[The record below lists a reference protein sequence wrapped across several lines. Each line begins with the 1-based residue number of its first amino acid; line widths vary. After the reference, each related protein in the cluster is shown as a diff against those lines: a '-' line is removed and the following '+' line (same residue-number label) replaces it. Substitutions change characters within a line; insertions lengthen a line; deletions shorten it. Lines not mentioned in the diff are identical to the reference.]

1 MVFRSQFSF
10 LAFAC
15 FILEY
20 NNLVAVRPQFLA
32 DAFPVMP
39 APGTHR
45 STSSLVVSLKAISIP
60 RRAFLTTGLVHT
72 AVGITFIDSTQALDN
87 DESVSG
93 LIEALEDSKSKL
105 LQVPD
110 LLKASQWDA
119 ARSILKTPPV
129 NTLWNMGDGK
139 NPILK
144 LAKVTDEVGL
154 IELKDELGV
163 TLQMCDQLT
172 YDNVFIYYQPG
183 NGKVKVK
190 EPIDLAE
197 KAISQLTEAIDMA
210 KSTLN

>member
-1 MVFRSQFSF
+1 MTFTDIVSF
-10 LAFAC
+10 LTFSS
-15 FILEY
+15 FIFTQSL
-20 NNLVAVRPQFLA
+20 LLRPHLFV
-32 DAFPVMP
+32 DAF
-39 APGTHR
+39 T
-45 STSSLVVSLKAISIP
+45 VVTVPCIRRTNKSSLKAISTH
-60 RRAFLTTGLVHT
+60 RRSFLTTGLIYT
-72 AVGITFIDSTQALDN
+72 VGFTIADSAYSLDN
-87 DESVSG
+87 EESVNG
-93 LIEALEDSKSKL
+93 LIEALEESKSKL

-119 ARSILKTPPV
+119 ARSILKAPPV

-139 NPILK
+139 NPLLK

-163 TLQMCDQLT
+163 TLQMCDQFT